1 MLEQLLKMHAEKI
14 RVNSNSDEYQ
24 KVMKQIENY
33 QVEKHLPSAT
43 MLYDILDKLADLLVS
58 DNMTDDETDY
68 LVWKDNIH
76 IEKLDSGDFIIY
88 YLDRFFMSISED
100 KRNNIWDIIKER
112 YETKKKI
119 KLKNEVIDTFVV
131 QLQTTLKAPIEIF
144 SPEEEKIVISF
155 LDFIENQGNILNQN
169 DSEIYDAILK
179 NGIDLGV
186 LLNQLIKA
194 YPTGEQNKVTFL
206 GEGFDAQNLYDTLQY
221 YSNQH
226 SDSFEEN
233 FNNESTKL
241 LDKTIEKVIT
251 NLDEESIPLILYCDE
266 LETTKIVLN
275 SVYEKIIELHP
286 KLNVEYFN
294 ATEFEDIIISNK
306 DDGISQNVSEIFEG
320 IDFLVFEGV
329 DTLKTELAKKEL
341 IKLTKWLQN
350 KGQQVLFSSFVR
362 PENIEMFISEDI
374 ISDGH
379 IIDIT
384 TREVAV

>member
-14 RVNSNSDEYQ
+14 RVNSYSDEYQ

-43 MLYDILDKLADLLVS
+43 MLYDILDKLADLSVS

-68 LVWKDNIH
+68 LEWKDNIH

-251 NLDEESIPLILYCDE
+251 NLDEESIPLILYCNE

-275 SVYEKIIELHP
+275 SVYEKINELHLE
-286 KLNVEYFN
+286 LNVEYFN
-294 ATEFEDIIISNK
+294 ASEFEDIITSNK

-329 DTLKTELAKKEL
+329 DSLKTELAKKEL

>member
-43 MLYDILDKLADLLVS
+43 MLYDILDKLADLSVS

-68 LVWKDNIH
+68 LEWKDNIH

-88 YLDRFFMSISED
+88 YLDRFFISISED

-186 LLNQLIKA
+186 LLKQLIKS

-206 GEGFDAQNLYDTLQY
+206 GEGFDAQNLYGTLQY

-251 NLDEESIPLILYCDE
+251 NLDEESIPLILYCNE

-294 ATEFEDIIISNK
+294 ASEFEDIITSNK

-329 DTLKTELAKKEL
+329 DSLKTELAKKEL

-384 TREVAV
+384 TREVSV

>member
-100 KRNNIWDIIKER
+100 KRNNIWEIIKER

-186 LLNQLIKA
+186 LLKQLIKS

-241 LDKTIEKVIT
+241 LDKTTEKVIT

-294 ATEFEDIIISNK
+294 ASEFEDIITSNK

>member
-33 QVEKHLPSAT
+33 QVEKNLPSAT
-43 MLYDILDKLADLLVS
+43 MLYDILDKLADLSVS
-58 DNMTDDETDY
+58 DNMTDDESDY
-68 LVWKDNIH
+68 LEWKNNIH

-88 YLDRFFMSISED
+88 YLDRLFMSISED

-226 SDSFEEN
+226 LDSFEEN

-251 NLDEESIPLILYCDE
+251 NLDEESIPLILYCNE

-286 KLNVEYFN
+286 ELNVEYFN
-294 ATEFEDIIISNK
+294 ATEFEDIIVSNK

-329 DTLKTELAKKEL
+329 DSLKTELAKKEL

-362 PENIEMFISEDI
+362 PENIEMFISEAI

>member
-43 MLYDILDKLADLLVS
+43 MLYDILDKLADLSVS

-68 LVWKDNIH
+68 LEWKDNIH

-251 NLDEESIPLILYCDE
+251 NLDEESIPLILYCNE

-275 SVYEKIIELHP
+275 SVYDKINEFP
-286 KLNVEYFN
+286 PELNVEYFN
-294 ATEFEDIIISNK
+294 ATEFEDIIVSNK

-329 DTLKTELAKKEL
+329 DSLKTELAKKEL

>member
-14 RVNSNSDEYQ
+14 RVNSYSDEYQ

-43 MLYDILDKLADLLVS
+43 MLYDILDKLADLSVS

-68 LVWKDNIH
+68 LEWKDNIH

-206 GEGFDAQNLYDTLQY
+206 GERFDAQNLYDTLQY

-251 NLDEESIPLILYCDE
+251 NLDEESIPLILYCNE
-266 LETTKIVLN
+266 LETTKIVLD

-286 KLNVEYFN
+286 ELNVEYFN
-294 ATEFEDIIISNK
+294 ASEFEDIIVSNK

-329 DTLKTELAKKEL
+329 DSLKTELAKKEL

>member
-1 MLEQLLKMHAEKI
+1 MIEKLLKMHAENI
-14 RVNSNSDEYQ
+14 RVNNNSDEYQ

-43 MLYDILDKLADLLVS
+43 MLYDILDKLADLSVS

-68 LVWKDNIH
+68 LEWKDNIH

-88 YLDRFFMSISED
+88 YLDRFFISISED

-186 LLNQLIKA
+186 LLKQLIKS

-206 GEGFDAQNLYDTLQY
+206 GEGFDAQNLYGTLQY

-251 NLDEESIPLILYCDE
+251 NLDEESIPLILYCNE

-294 ATEFEDIIISNK
+294 ASEFEDIITSNK

-329 DTLKTELAKKEL
+329 DSLKTELAKKEL

>member
-43 MLYDILDKLADLLVS
+43 MLYDILDKLADLSVS

-68 LVWKDNIH
+68 LEWKDNIH

-251 NLDEESIPLILYCDE
+251 NLDEESIPLILYCNE

-275 SVYEKIIELHP
+275 SVYEKINELHP
-286 KLNVEYFN
+286 ELNVEYFN
-294 ATEFEDIIISNK
+294 ATEFEDIIVSNK

-329 DTLKTELAKKEL
+329 DSLKTELAKKEL

>member
-43 MLYDILDKLADLLVS
+43 MLYDILDKLADLSVS

-68 LVWKDNIH
+68 LEWKDNIH

-251 NLDEESIPLILYCDE
+251 NLDEEYIPLILYCNE

-275 SVYEKIIELHP
+275 SVYEKINELHP
-286 KLNVEYFN
+286 ELNVEYFN
-294 ATEFEDIIISNK
+294 ATEFEDIIVSNK

-329 DTLKTELAKKEL
+329 DSLKTELAKKEL

>member
-43 MLYDILDKLADLLVS
+43 MLYDILDKLADLSVS

-68 LVWKDNIH
+68 LEWKDNIH

-251 NLDEESIPLILYCDE
+251 NLDEESIPLILYCNE

-275 SVYEKIIELHP
+275 SVYEKINELHP
-286 KLNVEYFN
+286 ELNVEYFN
-294 ATEFEDIIISNK
+294 ASEFEDIITSNK

>member
-14 RVNSNSDEYQ
+14 RVNSYSDEYQ

-43 MLYDILDKLADLLVS
+43 MLYDILDKLADLSVS

-68 LVWKDNIH
+68 LEWKDNIH

-251 NLDEESIPLILYCDE
+251 NLDEESIPLILYCNE

-275 SVYEKIIELHP
+275 SVYEKINELHP
-286 KLNVEYFN
+286 ELNVEYFN
-294 ATEFEDIIISNK
+294 ATEFEDIIVSNK
-306 DDGISQNVSEIFEG
+306 DDRISQNVSEIFEG

-329 DTLKTELAKKEL
+329 DSLKTELAKKEL

>member
-43 MLYDILDKLADLLVS
+43 MLYDILDKLADLSVS

-68 LVWKDNIH
+68 LEWKDNIH

-251 NLDEESIPLILYCDE
+251 NLDEESIPLILYCNE

>member
-14 RVNSNSDEYQ
+14 RVNNNSDEYQ

-43 MLYDILDKLADLLVS
+43 MLYDILDKLADLSVS

-68 LVWKDNIH
+68 LEWKDNIH

-88 YLDRFFMSISED
+88 YLDRFFISISED

-186 LLNQLIKA
+186 LLKQLIKS
-194 YPTGEQNKVTFL
+194 YQTGEQNKVTFL
-206 GEGFDAQNLYDTLQY
+206 GEGFDAQNLYGTLQY

-251 NLDEESIPLILYCDE
+251 NLDEESIPLILYCNE

-294 ATEFEDIIISNK
+294 SSEFEDIITSNK

-329 DTLKTELAKKEL
+329 DSLKTELAKKEL

>member
-43 MLYDILDKLADLLVS
+43 MLYDILDKLADLSVS
-58 DNMTDDETDY
+58 DNMTDDESDY
-68 LVWKDNIH
+68 LEWKNNIH

-88 YLDRFFMSISED
+88 YLDRLFMSISED

-206 GEGFDAQNLYDTLQY
+206 GEGFDTQNLYDTLQY

-251 NLDEESIPLILYCDE
+251 NLDEESIPLILYCNE

-275 SVYEKIIELHP
+275 SVYEKINELHP
-286 KLNVEYFN
+286 ELNVEYFN
-294 ATEFEDIIISNK
+294 ATEFEDIIVSNK

-329 DTLKTELAKKEL
+329 DSLKTELAKKEL

>member
-43 MLYDILDKLADLLVS
+43 MLYDILDKLADLSVS

-68 LVWKDNIH
+68 LEWKDNIH

-206 GEGFDAQNLYDTLQY
+206 GEGFDTQNLYDTLQY

-251 NLDEESIPLILYCDE
+251 NLDEESIPLILYCSE

-275 SVYEKIIELHP
+275 SVYEKINELHP
-286 KLNVEYFN
+286 ELNVEYFN
-294 ATEFEDIIISNK
+294 ATEFEDIIVSNK

-329 DTLKTELAKKEL
+329 DSLKTELAKKEL

-362 PENIEMFISEDI
+362 PEKIEMFISEDI

>member
-24 KVMKQIENY
+24 KVMKQRENY

-43 MLYDILDKLADLLVS
+43 MLYDILDKLADLSVS
-58 DNMTDDETDY
+58 DNMSDDETDY
-68 LVWKDNIH
+68 LEWKDNIH

-112 YETKKKI
+112 YETKKRI

-155 LDFIENQGNILNQN
+155 LDFIENQRNILNQN

-241 LDKTIEKVIT
+241 LDKIIEKVIT
-251 NLDEESIPLILYCDE
+251 NLDEESIPLILYCNE
-266 LETTKIVLN
+266 QETTKIVLN

-286 KLNVEYFN
+286 ELNVEYFN
-294 ATEFEDIIISNK
+294 ATEFEDIIVSNK

-329 DTLKTELAKKEL
+329 DSLKTELAKKEL

>member
-33 QVEKHLPSAT
+33 QVENHLPSAT
-43 MLYDILDKLADLLVS
+43 MLYDILDKLADLSVS
-58 DNMTDDETDY
+58 DNMTDNETDY
-68 LVWKDNIH
+68 LEWKDNIH

-206 GEGFDAQNLYDTLQY
+206 GKGFDAQKLYDTLQY
-221 YSNQH
+221 FSNQH

-251 NLDEESIPLILYCDE
+251 NLDEESIPLILYCNE

-275 SVYEKIIELHP
+275 SVYEKINELHP
-286 KLNVEYFN
+286 ELNVEYFN
-294 ATEFEDIIISNK
+294 ATEFEDIIVSNK

-329 DTLKTELAKKEL
+329 DSLKTELAKKEL

-379 IIDIT
+379 IINIT
-384 TREVAV
+384 TREVAI

>member
-14 RVNSNSDEYQ
+14 RVNNNSDEYQ
-24 KVMKQIENY
+24 KVVKQIENY
-33 QVEKHLPSAT
+33 QVDKHLPSAT
-43 MLYDILDKLADLLVS
+43 MLYDILDKLADLSVS

-68 LVWKDNIH
+68 LEWKDNIH

-88 YLDRFFMSISED
+88 YLDRFFISISED

-186 LLNQLIKA
+186 LLKQLIKS

-206 GEGFDAQNLYDTLQY
+206 GEGFDAQNLYGTLQY

-251 NLDEESIPLILYCDE
+251 NLDEESIPLILYCNE

-294 ATEFEDIIISNK
+294 ASEFEDIITSNK

-329 DTLKTELAKKEL
+329 DSLKTELAKKEL

>member
-43 MLYDILDKLADLLVS
+43 MLYDILDKLADLSVS

-68 LVWKDNIH
+68 LEWKDNIH

-251 NLDEESIPLILYCDE
+251 NLDEESIPLILYCNE

-275 SVYEKIIELHP
+275 SVYEKINELHP
-286 KLNVEYFN
+286 ELNVEYFN
-294 ATEFEDIIISNK
+294 ASEFEDIITSNK

-329 DTLKTELAKKEL
+329 DSLKTELAQKEL

>member
-43 MLYDILDKLADLLVS
+43 MLYDILDKLADLSVS

-68 LVWKDNIH
+68 LEWKDNIH

-88 YLDRFFMSISED
+88 YLDRFFISISED

-186 LLNQLIKA
+186 LLKQLIKS

-206 GEGFDAQNLYDTLQY
+206 GEGFDAQNLYGTLQY

-251 NLDEESIPLILYCDE
+251 NLDEESIPLILYCNE

-294 ATEFEDIIISNK
+294 ASEFEDIITSNK

-329 DTLKTELAKKEL
+329 DSLKTELAKKEL

>member
-14 RVNSNSDEYQ
+14 RVNNNSDEYQ

-43 MLYDILDKLADLLVS
+43 MLYDILDKLADLSVS

-100 KRNNIWDIIKER
+100 KRNNIWEIIKER

-186 LLNQLIKA
+186 LLKQLIKS

-206 GEGFDAQNLYDTLQY
+206 GEGFDAQNLYGTLQY

-251 NLDEESIPLILYCDE
+251 NLDEESIPLILYCNE

-294 ATEFEDIIISNK
+294 ASEFEDIITSNK

-329 DTLKTELAKKEL
+329 DSLKTELAKKEL

>member
-43 MLYDILDKLADLLVS
+43 MLYDILDKLADLSVS

-68 LVWKDNIH
+68 LEWKDNIH

-88 YLDRFFMSISED
+88 YLDRFFISISED

-186 LLNQLIKA
+186 LLKQLIKS

-206 GEGFDAQNLYDTLQY
+206 GEGFDAQNLYGTLQY

-233 FNNESTKL
+233 FNNETTKL

-251 NLDEESIPLILYCDE
+251 NLDEESIPLILYCNE

-294 ATEFEDIIISNK
+294 ASEFEDIITSNK

-329 DTLKTELAKKEL
+329 DSLKTELAKKEL

>member
-14 RVNSNSDEYQ
+14 RVNNNSDEYQ

-43 MLYDILDKLADLLVS
+43 MLYDILDKLADLSVS

-68 LVWKDNIH
+68 LEWKDNIH

-88 YLDRFFMSISED
+88 YLDRFFISISED

-186 LLNQLIKA
+186 LLKQLIKS

-206 GEGFDAQNLYDTLQY
+206 GEGFDAQNIYGTLQY

-251 NLDEESIPLILYCDE
+251 NLDEESIPLILYCNE

-294 ATEFEDIIISNK
+294 ASEFEDIITSNK

-329 DTLKTELAKKEL
+329 DSLKTELAKKEL

>member
-14 RVNSNSDEYQ
+14 RVNNNSDEYQ

-43 MLYDILDKLADLLVS
+43 MLYDILDKLADLSVS

-68 LVWKDNIH
+68 LEWKDNIH

-88 YLDRFFMSISED
+88 YLDRFFISISED

-119 KLKNEVIDTFVV
+119 KLNNEVIDTFVV

-186 LLNQLIKA
+186 LLKQLIKS

-206 GEGFDAQNLYDTLQY
+206 GEGFDAQNLYGTLQY

-251 NLDEESIPLILYCDE
+251 NLDEESIPLILYCNE

-294 ATEFEDIIISNK
+294 ASEFEDIITSNK

-329 DTLKTELAKKEL
+329 DSLKTELAKKEL

>member
-43 MLYDILDKLADLLVS
+43 MLYDILDKLADLSVS
-58 DNMTDDETDY
+58 DNMSDDETDY
-68 LVWKDNIH
+68 LEWKDNIH

-251 NLDEESIPLILYCDE
+251 NLDEESIPLILYCNE

-286 KLNVEYFN
+286 ELNVEYFN
-294 ATEFEDIIISNK
+294 ATEFEDIIVSNK

-329 DTLKTELAKKEL
+329 DSLKTELAKKEL

>member
-43 MLYDILDKLADLLVS
+43 MLYDILDKLADLSVS

-68 LVWKDNIH
+68 LEWKDNIH

-88 YLDRFFMSISED
+88 YLDRFFISISED

-251 NLDEESIPLILYCDE
+251 NLDEESIPLILYCNE

-275 SVYEKIIELHP
+275 SVYEKINELHP
-286 KLNVEYFN
+286 ELNVEYFN
-294 ATEFEDIIISNK
+294 ASEFEDIITSNK

-329 DTLKTELAKKEL
+329 DSLKTELAKKEL

>member
-14 RVNSNSDEYQ
+14 RVNSYSDEYQ

-33 QVEKHLPSAT
+33 QVEKHLSSAT
-43 MLYDILDKLADLLVS
+43 MLYDILDKLADLSVS

-68 LVWKDNIH
+68 LEWKDNIH

>member
-14 RVNSNSDEYQ
+14 RVNNNSDEYQ

-43 MLYDILDKLADLLVS
+43 MLYDILDKLADLSVS

-68 LVWKDNIH
+68 LEWKDNIH

-88 YLDRFFMSISED
+88 YLDRFFISISED

-119 KLKNEVIDTFVV
+119 KLKNEVIDSFVV

-186 LLNQLIKA
+186 LLKQLIKS

-206 GEGFDAQNLYDTLQY
+206 GEGFDAQNLYGTLQY

-251 NLDEESIPLILYCDE
+251 NLDEESIPLILYCNE

-294 ATEFEDIIISNK
+294 ASEFEDIITSNK

-329 DTLKTELAKKEL
+329 DSLKTELAKKEL

>member
-100 KRNNIWDIIKER
+100 KRNNIWEIIKER

-186 LLNQLIKA
+186 LLKQLIKS

>member
-43 MLYDILDKLADLLVS
+43 MLYDILDKLADLSVS

-68 LVWKDNIH
+68 LEWKDNIH

-251 NLDEESIPLILYCDE
+251 NLDEESIPLILYCNE

-275 SVYEKIIELHP
+275 SVYEKINELHP
-286 KLNVEYFN
+286 ELNVEYFN
-294 ATEFEDIIISNK
+294 ASEFEDIITSNK

-329 DTLKTELAKKEL
+329 DSLKTELAKKEL

-350 KGQQVLFSSFVR
+350 KGQQVLFSSFMW

>member
-14 RVNSNSDEYQ
+14 RVNSYSDEYQ

-43 MLYDILDKLADLLVS
+43 MLYDILDKLADLSVS

-68 LVWKDNIH
+68 LEWKDNIH

-206 GEGFDAQNLYDTLQY
+206 GEGFDAQSLYDTLQY

-251 NLDEESIPLILYCDE
+251 NLDEESIPLILYCNE

-275 SVYEKIIELHP
+275 SVYEKINELHP
-286 KLNVEYFN
+286 ELNVEYFN
-294 ATEFEDIIISNK
+294 ATEFEDIIVSNK

-329 DTLKTELAKKEL
+329 DSLKTELAKKEL

>member
-14 RVNSNSDEYQ
+14 RVNSYSDEYQ

-43 MLYDILDKLADLLVS
+43 MLYDILDKLADLSVS

-68 LVWKDNIH
+68 LEWKDNIH

-206 GEGFDAQNLYDTLQY
+206 GEGFDTQNLYDTLQY

-251 NLDEESIPLILYCDE
+251 NLDEESIPLILYCNE

-275 SVYEKIIELHP
+275 SVYEKINELHP
-286 KLNVEYFN
+286 ELNVEYFN
-294 ATEFEDIIISNK
+294 ATEFEDIIVSNK
-306 DDGISQNVSEIFEG
+306 DDRISQNVSEIFEG

-329 DTLKTELAKKEL
+329 DSLKTELAKKEL

>member
-14 RVNSNSDEYQ
+14 RVNSYSDEYQ

-43 MLYDILDKLADLLVS
+43 MLYDILDKLADLSVS

-68 LVWKDNIH
+68 LEWKDNIH

-206 GEGFDAQNLYDTLQY
+206 GEGFDTQNLYDTLQY

-251 NLDEESIPLILYCDE
+251 NLDEESIPLILYCNE

-275 SVYEKIIELHP
+275 SVYEKINELHP
-286 KLNVEYFN
+286 ELNVEYFN
-294 ATEFEDIIISNK
+294 ASEFEDIITSNK

-329 DTLKTELAKKEL
+329 DSLKTELAKKEL

-362 PENIEMFISEDI
+362 PENIEIFISEDI

-379 IIDIT
+379 IIDIS

>member
-14 RVNSNSDEYQ
+14 RVNNNSDEYQ

-43 MLYDILDKLADLLVS
+43 MLYDILDKLADLSVS

-68 LVWKDNIH
+68 LEWKDNIH

-88 YLDRFFMSISED
+88 YLDRFFISISED

-186 LLNQLIKA
+186 LLKQLIKS

-251 NLDEESIPLILYCDE
+251 NLDEESIPLILYCNE

-275 SVYEKIIELHP
+275 SVYEKINELHP
-286 KLNVEYFN
+286 ELNVEYFN
-294 ATEFEDIIISNK
+294 ASEFEDIITSNK

-329 DTLKTELAKKEL
+329 DSLKTELAKKEL

>member
-43 MLYDILDKLADLLVS
+43 MLYDILDKLADLSVS

-68 LVWKDNIH
+68 LEWKDNIH

-233 FNNESTKL
+233 FNNESTKF

-251 NLDEESIPLILYCDE
+251 NLDEESIPLILYCNE

-275 SVYEKIIELHP
+275 SVYEKINELHP
-286 KLNVEYFN
+286 ELNVEYFN
-294 ATEFEDIIISNK
+294 ASEFEDIITSNK

>member
-43 MLYDILDKLADLLVS
+43 MLYDILDKLADLSVS
-58 DNMTDDETDY
+58 DNMSDDETDY
-68 LVWKDNIH
+68 LEWKDNIH

-112 YETKKKI
+112 YETKKRI

-155 LDFIENQGNILNQN
+155 LDFIENQRNILNQN

-241 LDKTIEKVIT
+241 LDKIIEKVIT
-251 NLDEESIPLILYCDE
+251 NLDEKSIPLILYCNE
-266 LETTKIVLN
+266 QETTKIVLN

-286 KLNVEYFN
+286 ELNVEYFN
-294 ATEFEDIIISNK
+294 ATEFEDIIVSNK

-329 DTLKTELAKKEL
+329 DSLKTELAKKEL

>member
-33 QVEKHLPSAT
+33 QVQKHLPSAT
-43 MLYDILDKLADLLVS
+43 MLYDILDKLADLSVS

-68 LVWKDNIH
+68 LEWKDNIH

-251 NLDEESIPLILYCDE
+251 NLDEESIPLILYCNE

-275 SVYEKIIELHP
+275 SVYEKINELHP
-286 KLNVEYFN
+286 ELNVEYFN
-294 ATEFEDIIISNK
+294 ASEFEDIITSNK

-329 DTLKTELAKKEL
+329 DSLKTELAKKEL

>member
-43 MLYDILDKLADLLVS
+43 MLYDILDKLADLSVS

-68 LVWKDNIH
+68 LEWKDNIH
-76 IEKLDSGDFIIY
+76 IEKLVWGDFIIY
-88 YLDRFFMSISED
+88 YLDRFFISISED

-186 LLNQLIKA
+186 LLKQLIKS

-206 GEGFDAQNLYDTLQY
+206 GEGFDAQNLYGTLQY

-251 NLDEESIPLILYCDE
+251 NLDEESIPLILYCNE

-294 ATEFEDIIISNK
+294 ASEFEDIITSNK

-329 DTLKTELAKKEL
+329 DSLKTELAKKEL